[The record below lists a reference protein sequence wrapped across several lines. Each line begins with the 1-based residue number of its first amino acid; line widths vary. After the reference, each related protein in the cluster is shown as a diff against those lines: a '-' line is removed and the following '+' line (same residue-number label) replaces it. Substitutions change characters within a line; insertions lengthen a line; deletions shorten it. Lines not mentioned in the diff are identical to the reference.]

1 MTDAQMLEQLDR
13 TAFVPAVTEDLTPAQ
28 LEELELMSMNQI
40 ADLSADADD
49 FDSYGRT

>member
-13 TAFVPAVTEDLTPAQ
+13 TAFVPASPEVLTPAK
-28 LEELELMSMNQI
+28 LEELELMSLDQV

-49 FDSYGRT
+49 FEPHGRT